1 MKHGKKFNSALT
13 EARSRE
19 LYTLPEAV
27 DQLKKVKFAR
37 FDESVDLAFRIG
49 VDPRKAD
56 QMVRGT
62 VSLPHG
68 TGKTVRV
75 LVITKGEKEE
85 EARAAGADMVGSD
98 EYLAKIQGGWTD
110 VDAIVATPDMMGQL
124 GRLGKVLG
132 PRGLMPNPKTGTVTV
147 DVAKAVR
154 ELKGGRIEYRVDKT
168 GNVAAPVGKA
178 SFEAKA
184 LVENAQALTDAVLRA
199 RPSTAKG
206 TYIKNA
212 SISSTMGPGFKLDV
226 AALHAENKK

>member
-1 MKHGKKFNSALT
+1 MKHGKKFRAAD
-13 EARSRE
+13 EAAKGKE
-19 LYTLPEAV
+19 VYTLPEAV
-27 DQLKKVKFAR
+27 DKLKQVKFAK
-37 FDESVDLAFRIG
+37 FDESVDMVFRLG

-68 TGKTVRV
+68 TGKSVRV

-85 EARAAGADMVGSD
+85 EARQAGADMVGSD
-98 EYLAKIQGGWTD
+98 EFIAKIQGGWTD
-110 VDAIVATPDMMGQL
+110 VDAIVATPEMMGQL

-132 PRGLMPNPKTGTVTV
+132 PRGLMPNPKTGTVTT
-147 DVAKAVR
+147 DVAKAVK
-154 ELKGGRIEYRVDKT
+154 ELKGGRIEYRVDKS

-184 LVENAQALTDAVLRA
+184 LVENAQALADAVVRA

-206 TYIKNA
+206 TYLRTA
-212 SISSTMGPGFKLDV
+212 SISSTMGPGFKLDP
-226 AALHAENKK
+226 AALVTEHKK

>member
-1 MKHGKKFNSALT
+1 MKHGKKFKAAHT
-13 EARSRE
+13 EAKSRDV
-19 LYTLPEAV
+19 YSLPEAV
-27 DQLKKVKFAR
+27 DKLKQVKFAR
-37 FDESVDLAFRIG
+37 FDESVDMAFRIG

-68 TGKTVRV
+68 TGKSVRV

-98 EYLAKIQGGWTD
+98 EYIAKIQAGWTD

-132 PRGLMPNPKTGTVTV
+132 PRGLMPNPKTGTVTT

-178 SFEAKA
+178 SFESKA
-184 LVENAQALTDAVLRA
+184 LVENAQALADAVLRA

-206 TYIKNA
+206 TYLKNA

-226 AALHAENKK
+226 AALQAEHKK